1 MASRVSVA
9 RLVSVLTEVAV
20 FGIPKAPVE
29 QDDEWEQEAKEDQ
42 EATAVETTNGQSF
55 VNLVTQA
62 DVEAV
67 GKVEAEMEA
76 GAAATEV
83 VMTTKM
89 AMRATAEKDVV
100 GAAGGGTRRGAMTT
114 TTRRLASNHCPSN
127 K

>member
-1 MASRVSVA
+1 M
-9 RLVSVLTEVAV
+9 LTEVAV
-20 FGIPKAPVE
+20 SGIPKALVE

-76 GAAATEV
+76 GAAATEE

-114 TTRRLASNHCPSN
+114 TTRRLASSHCPSN